1 MWGCSVEE
9 LRARSTRHSAV
20 VRCHS
25 AVATNWRSVA
35 TSAGRFA
42 STVDGEV
49 STALA
54 DSMIKYAYHNVVVLS
69 LSISFLAFPSIS
81 YEPVCKNCRRLLSV
95 DKYV

>member
-9 LRARSTRHSAV
+9 LRARSQCGKSGSG
-20 VRCHS
+20 CHS
-25 AVATNWRSVA
+25 AVATNWRSIS

-54 DSMIKYAYHNVVVLS
+54 DSMIKYAYQNVAFLS
-69 LSISFLAFPSIS
+69 LSISF
-81 YEPVCKNCRRLLSV
+81 
-95 DKYV
+95 